1 MFVNYTGFTMDD
13 TKKMLRAVIN
23 GQSAMKEEL
32 LGEIRKVDKKV
43 DKLDTK
49 IDGVEKR
56 LTKRIDRLGKQ
67 LAYLEDDAPTREEFN
82 ELESRVDMIEQSTVS
97 A

>member
-1 MFVNYTGFTMDD
+1 MDD